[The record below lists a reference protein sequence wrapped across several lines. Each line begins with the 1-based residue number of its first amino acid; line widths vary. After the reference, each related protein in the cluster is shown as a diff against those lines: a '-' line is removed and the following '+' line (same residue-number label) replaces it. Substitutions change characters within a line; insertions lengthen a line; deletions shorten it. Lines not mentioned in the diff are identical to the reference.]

1 MFGARRPRNLLK
13 SAVFTAFAAALAAGV
28 CAPRTA
34 EAGIVE
40 RVVAVVGERPI
51 LLSELRSRA
60 RPYIYRIAMTTK
72 DPSQQAAAETEA
84 FREVLKRMIDDR
96 LEEQAA
102 DKAHLTVTPE
112 EVDSAIRTVATQNKL
127 DPKELIAEAKRTGL
141 SEQDYRDEMRRQIL
155 EEKLIQLRV
164 RGRVRVTDV
173 EARAAYDR
181 VVKDLAHQQR
191 VELRL
196 LVLRIPPNAS
206 DQQLA
211 ARRTLAE
218 ELMTRG
224 RNGEDW
230 CNLILSYSED
240 ASTKSTCG
248 SSGPHPLQQLAP
260 ELQRIATTMK
270 PGEISEPVM
279 FKDPLGQEAILVVQV
294 AAAPGSAKVPPYEQV
309 REQMMGRAYQDA
321 TERQKTLW
329 LQELRRGIY
338 IDVRL

>member
-1 MFGARRPRNLLK
+1 MKRR
-13 SAVFTAFAAALAAGV
+13 VFSAAALLSAGLL
-28 CAPRTA
+28 AGLATSRPA
-34 EAGIVE
+34 EASIVE

-51 LLSELRSRA
+51 LLSELRARA
-60 RPYIYRIAMTTK
+60 RPYIYRIAMTTQN
-72 DPSQQAAAETEA
+72 PTQQAAAESEA

-102 DKAHLTVTPE
+102 DKAHLTVTPD
-112 EVDSAIRTVATQNKL
+112 EVDNAIRTVATQNKL
-127 DPKELIAEAKRTGL
+127 DPKDLLAEAKRTGL

-181 VVKDLAHQQR
+181 VVKQLAQEQR

-196 LVLRIPPNAS
+196 LVLRVPPGAS
-206 DQQLA
+206 DQQIA

-218 ELMTRG
+218 ELGSRG
-224 RNGEDW
+224 RGGEDW
-230 CNLILSYSED
+230 CNLVLSYSED
-240 ASTKSTCG
+240 ASTKNTCG
-248 SSGPHPLQQLAP
+248 SSGPHPLSQLAP
-260 ELQRIATTMK
+260 ELQQIATTLK
-270 PGEISEPVM
+270 PGEISDPVM
-279 FKDPLGQEAILVVQV
+279 FKDPLGQQAILVVQV
-294 AAAPGSAKVPPYEQV
+294 ASSPGAAKIPPYEQV
-309 REQMMGRAYQDA
+309 RDQMMGRAYQEA